1 MKTRLISA
9 AVLLVIGI
17 GVMVGIFTPVFTI
30 FIALLSVV
38 SAGEIMNVAGV
49 RSKLVKIP
57 AMIFSAVI
65 PVYLSLKG
73 EYIHSDF
80 PEGEILCLYVI
91 LMVAFMLKTNKQ
103 TKFEQL
109 AITLYGSVF
118 IPYAFSGALALRDTY
133 ATYTDTYSR
142 SDSVYLV
149 LFALFCAFFTDSFA
163 YFVGRKFGKHKMAP
177 VVSPKKSV
185 EGAIGGLVLSVAFN
199 LAAFAVFRELIVDKN
214 TSITYVFIAVMS
226 LILSVISML
235 GDLSASLLKRNFG
248 IKDFGNIM
256 PGHGGVM
263 DRFDSCVFVLP
274 VLSAAVKLLNM

>member
-17 GVMVGIFTPVFTI
+17 GVMVGIFTPVFTA

-38 SAGEIMNVAGV
+38 ASGEIMSVAGV
-49 RSKLVKIP
+49 KSKLVKIP

-65 PVYLSLKG
+65 PVYLSLKAQ
-73 EYIHSDF
+73 YVHTDM
-80 PEGEILCLYVI
+80 PDGEILCLYVI
-91 LMVAFMLKTNKQ
+91 FMVAVMLKTNKQ

-109 AITLYGSVF
+109 AIALYGSVF
-118 IPYAFSGALALRDTY
+118 VPYAFSGALALRDTCS
-133 ATYTDTYSR
+133 TYPDVYSR

-149 LFALFCAFFTDSFA
+149 LFALFCAFFTDTFA
-163 YFVGRKFGKHKMAP
+163 YFVGRKFGKRKMAP
-177 VVSPKKSV
+177 VVSPKKTV

-199 LAAFAVFRELIVDKN
+199 VAAFAVFRELIADKD
-214 TSITYVFIAVMS
+214 TAITYAFIAVMS
-226 LILSVISML
+226 LVLSAISML

-263 DRFDSCVFVLP
+263 DRFDSCIFVLP
-274 VLSAAVKLLNM
+274 VLSAAIKFMNM